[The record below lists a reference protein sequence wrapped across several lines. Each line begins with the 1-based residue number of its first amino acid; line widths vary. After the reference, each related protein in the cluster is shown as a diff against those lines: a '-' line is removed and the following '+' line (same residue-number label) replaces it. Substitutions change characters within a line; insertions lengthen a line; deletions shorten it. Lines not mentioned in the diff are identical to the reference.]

1 MTKNTMMLKL
11 EDVSAGYGG
20 LEVVHEVGLRV
31 DPGEIVAIIG
41 ANGAGKT
48 TTLRTISGLIRP
60 SSGSITYEGESL
72 VGKSPHEVVKMGLV
86 QVPEGRSLFGGL
98 TVSENLSMG
107 GYTHSAEDRSTSLEE
122 VYELFPILKER
133 GSQPAATLSGGQQ
146 QMVAIGRALMAR
158 PRLLMLDEPS
168 LGLDPKTTAN
178 VFSVV
183 DQLRSDEFSV
193 LIVEQDAV
201 KTLRLADRA
210 YVLESGQVSLKG
222 SGDELL
228 ENPKV
233 RSAYLGL

>member
-1 MTKNTMMLKL
+1 MTKNTTMLKL

-20 LEVVHEVGLRV
+20 LEVVHEVGLRA

-60 SSGSITYEGESL
+60 SSGTITYEGESL

-98 TVSENLSMG
+98 TVLENLSMG
-107 GYTHSAEDRSTSLEE
+107 GYTRSAEDRNASLQQ

-146 QMVAIGRALMAR
+146 QMVAIGRALMAG

-210 YVLESGQVSLKG
+210 YVLESGQISLEG

-228 ENPKV
+228 ENSKV

>member
-1 MTKNTMMLKL
+1 MGSTTMLKV

-20 LEVVHEVGLRV
+20 LEVVHEVGLYV

-48 TTLRTISGLIRP
+48 TTLRTISGLIEP
-60 SSGSITYEGESL
+60 SSGSITYEGESI
-72 VGKSPHEVVKMGLV
+72 VGKKPHDIVKMGLV
-86 QVPEGRSLFGGL
+86 QVPEGRSLFSGL

-107 GYTHSAEDRSTSLEE
+107 GYTHSTAERSDSLEE

-146 QMVAIGRALMAR
+146 QMVAIGRALMAK

-210 YVLESGQVSLKG
+210 YVLESGEISLEG

-228 ENPKV
+228 EDSKV

>member
-1 MTKNTMMLKL
+1 MLKV

-20 LEVVHEVGLRV
+20 LEVVHEVGLYV

-48 TTLRTISGLIRP
+48 TTLRTISGLIEP
-60 SSGSITYEGESL
+60 SSGSITYEGESI
-72 VGKSPHEVVKMGLV
+72 VGKKPHDIVKMGLV
-86 QVPEGRSLFGGL
+86 QVPEGRSLFSGL

-107 GYTHSAEDRSTSLEE
+107 GYTHSGAERSDSLEE

-146 QMVAIGRALMAR
+146 QMVAIGRALMAK

-210 YVLESGQVSLKG
+210 YVLESGEISLEG

-228 ENPKV
+228 EDSKV

>member
-1 MTKNTMMLKL
+1 MLAL
-11 EDVSAGYGG
+11 ENVSAGYGNLQVLHG
-20 LEVVHEVGLRV
+20 ISLEVQ
-31 DPGEIVAIIG
+31 PGELVAIIG

-48 TTLRTISGLIRP
+48 TTLRTISGFIRP
-60 SSGSITYEGESL
+60 SSGSISFEGEPL
-72 VGKSPHEVVKMGLV
+72 AGKRPHDIARRGLV

-98 TVSENLSMG
+98 TVLENLSMG
-107 GYTHSAEDRSTSLEE
+107 GYTRTAAEREEALRE
-122 VYELFPILKER
+122 VYELFPVLKER
-133 GSQPAATLSGGQQ
+133 RDQPAATLSGGQQ

-168 LGLDPKTTAN
+168 LGLDPKTTGR

-183 DQLRSDEFSV
+183 ERIRQTGVAV

-210 YVLESGQVSLKG
+210 YVLESGEVALQGTG
-222 SGDELL
+222 SELL
-228 ENPKV
+228 EDQKV

>member
-1 MTKNTMMLKL
+1 MLAL
-11 EDVSAGYGG
+11 ENVSAGYGNLQVLHG
-20 LEVVHEVGLRV
+20 VTLEVR
-31 DPGEIVAIIG
+31 PGELVAIIG

-60 SSGSITYEGESL
+60 VSGDISFEGESL
-72 VGKSPHEVVKMGLV
+72 VGKRPHDIVRKGVV

-98 TVSENLSMG
+98 TVLENLSMG
-107 GYTHSAEDRSTSLEE
+107 GYTRSSGERAEALKE
-122 VYELFPILKER
+122 VYELFPVLEER
-133 GSQPAATLSGGQQ
+133 RNQPAATLSGGQQ

-168 LGLDPKTTAN
+168 LGLDPKTTAR
-178 VFSVV
+178 VFSAVEKIRESGV
-183 DQLRSDEFSV
+183 AV

-210 YVLESGQVSLKG
+210 YVLESGEVSLQGTG
-222 SGDELL
+222 SELL

>member
-1 MTKNTMMLKL
+1 MLAL
-11 EDVSAGYGG
+11 ENVSAGYGNLQILHG
-20 LEVVHEVGLRV
+20 VTLEVR
-31 DPGEIVAIIG
+31 PGELVAIIG
-41 ANGAGKT
+41 ANGTGKT

-60 SSGSITYEGESL
+60 VSGDISFEGDSL
-72 VGKSPHEVVKMGLV
+72 VGKRPHDIVRKGVV

-98 TVSENLSMG
+98 TVLENLSMG
-107 GYTHSAEDRSTSLEE
+107 GYTRSSGERAEALRE
-122 VYELFPILKER
+122 VYELFPVLEER
-133 GSQPAATLSGGQQ
+133 RNQPAATLSGGQQ

-168 LGLDPKTTAN
+168 LGLDPKTTAR
-178 VFSVV
+178 VFSAVEKIRESGV
-183 DQLRSDEFSV
+183 AI

-210 YVLESGQVSLKG
+210 YVLESGEVSLQGTG
-222 SGDELL
+222 SELL